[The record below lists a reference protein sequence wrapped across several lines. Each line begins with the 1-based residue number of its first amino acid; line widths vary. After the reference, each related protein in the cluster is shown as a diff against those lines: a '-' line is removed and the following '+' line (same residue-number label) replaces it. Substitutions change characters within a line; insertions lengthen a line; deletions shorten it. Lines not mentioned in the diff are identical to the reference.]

1 MEALAAAQGVSVPRL
16 YERALF
22 AGDAVSAARLTQIH
36 DEMLGVRR
44 LVAGAASNVNQVA
57 RVANASGGVSSVE
70 LGQLQVAHEALL
82 RYLERLM
89 GLLEGLPGGQPG
101 GPSRSRQEGD
111 QLEGDPPADGEPEDA
126 EPDDSDEPGTSRP
139 TEAGS

>member
-57 RVANASGGVSSVE
+57 RVANSSGGISTVE

-82 RYLERLM
+82 QYLERLM
-89 GLLEGLPGGQPG
+89 GLLEGLSGGQPG
-101 GPSRSRQEGD
+101 GQGGSRPDGH
-111 QLEGDPPADGEPEDA
+111 QLVGDPPADVEPEDDGQPVA
-126 EPDDSDEPGTSRP
+126 GRP
-139 TEAGS
+139 TEVGS